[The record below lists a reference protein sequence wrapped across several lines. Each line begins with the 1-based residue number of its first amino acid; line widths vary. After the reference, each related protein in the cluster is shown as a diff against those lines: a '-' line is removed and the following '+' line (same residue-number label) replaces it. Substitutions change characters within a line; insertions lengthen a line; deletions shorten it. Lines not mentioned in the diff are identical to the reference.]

1 MLSYLLSWNVVTTLN
16 IMFTVLLS
24 FPNEGLFRLA
34 NLKGTITKVFTS
46 IFFMNRL
53 IPCP

>member
-34 NLKGTITKVFTS
+34 KLKGTITRFFTS
-46 IFFMNRL
+46 IFFMNHI
-53 IPCP
+53 IPGP